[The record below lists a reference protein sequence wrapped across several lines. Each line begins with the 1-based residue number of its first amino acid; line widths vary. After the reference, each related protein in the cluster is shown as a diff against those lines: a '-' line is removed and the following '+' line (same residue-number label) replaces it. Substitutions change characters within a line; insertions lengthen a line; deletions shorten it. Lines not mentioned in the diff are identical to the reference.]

1 MKLSIQGLDAR
12 TSDKLIQAVI
22 KVCNLTE
29 DQYTAIIGDTI
40 ETTVDCCSNDG
51 ETEHNLNR
59 IALLF
64 PGNNFTHT
72 IDAMREYVIVGDGP
86 CPHCGGSDFQ
96 DYGIS
101 NVCKICGNEWFTSP
115 EEEYQQPKY
124 YQL

>member
-22 KVCNLTE
+22 KVCDINE
-29 DQYTAIIGDTI
+29 DAYTAIIGYPI
-40 ETTVDCCSNDG
+40 ETTVDCCSNEG

-64 PGNNFTHT
+64 PGNNLPKT
-72 IDAMREYVIVGDGP
+72 IDEMRNMVIVGDGP
-86 CPHCGGSDFQ
+86 CPHCGGDSFIERGLTDT
-96 DYGIS
+96 
-101 NVCKICGNEWFTSP
+101 CLICGHDWVPEFETS
-115 EEEYQQPKY
+115 KY